1 MRKNV
6 PILLICLL
14 LCGCSKEENIAP
26 LCLID
31 GCYNEAEKY
40 SAYCSQHSVEDLQLE
55 DEYNGIQ
62 LTETQ
67 LTECRAV
74 VDEYC
79 EKLMDTQSN
88 IQAIYVPDDAPET
101 SVLYIM
107 YKCFVT
113 RGDDM
118 DIATIYVKM
127 SDDETFEVY
136 KMEYDK

>member
-1 MRKNV
+1 MKRFFS
-6 PILLICLL
+6 ILLICLL
-14 LCGCSKEENIAP
+14 LCGCSKKEEVKS
-26 LCLID
+26 LCLIS

-40 SAYCSQHSVEDLQLE
+40 SAYCSQHSIDDLKATK
-55 DEYNGIQ
+55 DNSIQ

-67 LTECRAV
+67 LTECRAI

-88 IQAIYVPDDAPET
+88 IQAIYVPDDEPET

-118 DIATIYVKM
+118 DIATIYVEM

>member
-1 MRKNV
+1 MKKIV

-14 LCGCSKEENIAP
+14 LCGCSKEEKTYQCALP
-26 LCLID
+26 DCD
-31 GCYNEAEKY
+31 NEAEEY
-40 SAYCSQHSVEDLQLE
+40 SLFCSQHSVEDLRLE
-55 DEYNGIQ
+55 DENNGIQ
-62 LTETQ
+62 LTEAQ
-67 LTECRAV
+67 LTKCRAV

-118 DIATIYVKM
+118 DIATIYVEM
-127 SDDETFEVY
+127 PDDETFKVY